1 MAQGINKAIAYKKET
16 TWGTKASDT
25 GGQLLRRVTGSFQ
38 LEKDTYQSDE
48 INTSQQVKD
57 MRHGTRRATGSLSG
71 ELSGGAYEEFI
82 AAALRKDFVAG
93 VTTGPIA
100 VIAASESAGVS
111 TFVRSTGSFITNG
124 FKKGDV
130 VNVSGFTDPANNG
143 LFVIVDVVAL
153 ILTVEHFDEG
163 GALVAEAEGDTVTI
177 LVKGQKSLIP
187 SSGHTD
193 DSFTVEEYFADDVLS
208 RTFLG
213 MQVDTMAINLS
224 PNSMATVEFGFMGK
238 NAEPATGTRYFASPT
253 AQTAEGTYSGVDG
266 LLIINGVANRKVTSL
281 TLNVAEG
288 IQQEAVIGSTSIGAK
303 ARGKANVTGSLSAIY
318 DANTFL
324 NYFDGETEVSVTYA
338 LRSADGTEAF
348 SLTMP
353 RVKFGSGTTDD
364 GEKVIILNVDFT
376 ALEYIDGSTAI
387 DGTTLSIQDT
397 TLS

>member
-1 MAQGINKAIAYKKET
+1 MAQGINKLIAYKKET

-82 AAALRKDFVAG
+82 AAALRKDFAAG
-93 VTTGPIA
+93 VTTGPVA
-100 VIAASESAGVS
+100 VIAAAESGGVS

-130 VNVSGFTDPANNG
+130 VNVSGFTDASNNG
-143 LFVIVDVVAL
+143 LFVVVDVVAL
-153 ILTVEHFDEG
+153 TLTVEHFDEG
-163 GALVAEAEGDTVTI
+163 GVLVAEAEGDTVTI
-177 LVKGQKSLIP
+177 AVKGQKSLIP
-187 SSGHTD
+187 LTGHTD
-193 DSFTVEEYFADDVLS
+193 DSFTVEEYFGDDVLS

-213 MQVDTMAINLS
+213 MQVDNMSINLA

-238 NAEPATGTRYFASPT
+238 NAEEATSTRYFASPT
-253 AQTAEGTYSGVDG
+253 AQTGEGSYSGVDG
-266 LLIINGVANRKVTSL
+266 LLLVNGVANRKVTSL
-281 TLNVAEG
+281 SLTVAQG

-303 ARGKANVTGSLSAIY
+303 ARGKALVSGSISAIY
-318 DANTFL
+318 DSNTFL
-324 NYFDGETEVSVTYA
+324 NYFDGEDEVSVTYA

-348 SLTMP
+348 SITMP
-353 RVKFGSGTTDD
+353 RVKFSSGTTDD
-364 GEKVIILNVDFT
+364 GEKVIILNADFT
-376 ALEYIDGSTAI
+376 ALEYVDGSGVI
-387 DGTTLSIQDT
+387 DPTTLSIQDT